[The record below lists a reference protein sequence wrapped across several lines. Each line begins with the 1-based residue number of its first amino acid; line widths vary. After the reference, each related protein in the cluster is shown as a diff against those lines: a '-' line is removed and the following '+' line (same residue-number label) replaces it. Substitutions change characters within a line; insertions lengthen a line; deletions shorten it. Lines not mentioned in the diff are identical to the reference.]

1 MHVDESALSGVCGDI
16 FQWRFMEKSKE
27 KLEWRARRI
36 WDLDVDGMVKDAVK
50 QLVKSSE
57 EREMEVRLAKA

>member
-1 MHVDESALSGVCGDI
+1 
-16 FQWRFMEKSKE
+16 MEKCKE
-27 KLEWRARRI
+27 ELEWQARWI

-57 EREMEVRLAKA
+57 EREMEVRLAKM

>member
-1 MHVDESALSGVCGDI
+1 
-16 FQWRFMEKSKE
+16 MEKSKE

-36 WDLDVDGMVKDAVK
+36 WDLDVDGVVKDAVK

-57 EREMEVRLAKA
+57 ERELEVRLAKA